1 MDDFPP
7 FFAQQ
12 HAGLARLAYLIT
24 GDPVA
29 AEDLAAATLVEVRR
43 RWPRA
48 VASGNPVV
56 YARRELIK
64 LTRTWLRRDHRARLR
79 DADVAVVPDVRTALR
94 ALPPRRRECVVLRY
108 VFELPD
114 HEVAAI
120 VGLSAGVVRGQVN
133 RGTAQL
139 AELLRGG
146 YQLPVGPGSGR

>member
-24 GDPVA
+24 GDPVV

-64 LTRTWLRRDHRARLR
+64 LTRTWTGASLWHGHFAELSQLNSQSVRARLTR
-79 DADVAVVPDVRTALR
+79 KRSAT
-94 ALPPRRRECVVLRY
+94 LP
-108 VFELPD
+108 
-114 HEVAAI
+114 
-120 VGLSAGVVRGQVN
+120 SA
-133 RGTAQL
+133 
-139 AELLRGG
+139 
-146 YQLPVGPGSGR
+146 P